1 MDFWW
6 LGLDLMAGAGRQQ
19 FGILTIVP
27 EYINSSRMYMIELE
41 IDESRD

>member
-1 MDFWW
+1 
-6 LGLDLMAGAGRQQ
+6 MAGVGRQQ
-19 FGILTIVP
+19 LFGILTIVP